1 MSDANKKEDPLNG
14 REKPMEEPQ
23 EAANEEAVET
33 KGGMF
38 FMSEESGEEDS
49 KEEVSSEEL
58 IIIDPNVEVGKW
70 LSNVGERLCVCIK

>member
-33 KGGMF
+33 KGGMC